1 MCVMSMENE
10 PTTVRVYSDTHRKLK
25 ERKVHERET
34 FDSVIQK
41 LLESDGS
48 DATDDNHQVC

>member
-48 DATDDNHQVC
+48 DATDDNHQVG